1 MSGQNRA
8 PGVVLEDITVA
19 GRDGDQDCINARIT
33 LSSLFAMCC
42 NRVADRVGAGSI
54 VDRCSR
60 PEILSL
66 CSCCHR
72 RRAPS
77 AGRRRGSGGAYLI
90 FHYGGGDSATGCT
103 LSTGGAVGCDRV
115 ADRIRAGRVVDRCP
129 RPKELSLCSCGNRG
143 AAPCACRDSGA
154 GRSNLIFNCCR

>member
-1 MSGQNRA
+1 MKFIALFLIALTTCHFINEREVQYLKENA
-8 PGVVLEDITVA
+8 PYEVYDVNENPFRDWTEEEIRGLFGVVLEDVTIA
-19 GRDGDQDCINARIT
+19 GRDGDQDRINARST

-72 RRAPS
+72 
-77 AGRRRGSGGAYLI
+77 
-90 FHYGGGDSATGCT
+90 T
-103 LSTGGAVGCDRV
+103 
-115 ADRIRAGRVVDRCP
+115 
-129 RPKELSLCSCGNRG
+129 
-143 AAPCACRDSGA
+143 
-154 GRSNLIFNCCR
+154 